1 MSAYIPARPSLMRLP
16 DVRVFSSRTERG
28 TTRLHHIAGA
38 LSGSVSS
45 PLPRPVTAAAAG
57 YLPDNFLWHFY
68 DRMIAIPE
76 SLDLGSI
83 SSEQVVRVHLWN
95 ATFRTQTL
103 RSVLVSGREG
113 ITLSGTGLP
122 RAMNRLGMLT
132 WTVTVAMEGPDAI
145 NTQLQWMLDGG
156 WHALMKLTGRR
167 SVPWLITP
175 DWSEHVTETLSWK
188 TDVLVSLTGAEQ
200 RIARRL
206 SPRRTFE
213 FKALASGN
221 DARQLESSLFHYGS
235 RVWSLPLFTDVS
247 VLDVAL
253 PPGSLTLPVVTKG
266 RDFAPGG
273 QVMLASAQPGE
284 RNETAEIA
292 EVGESSLTFRR
303 PLRLFWPAGT
313 HLFPVRSAMLTDPAT
328 ITRKSDN
335 TIAVRVRFRLTGHN
349 AFNIAASLPVYR
361 GFYVIEP
368 GSDWSDDLSME
379 YQRNVMTF
387 DNDTGVIR
395 VHDFA
400 HRPFGVQRYRS
411 VMRGRDEQAAFRAM
425 LYALRGRQ
433 KPVWVGSQ
441 SSDFDVIRIS
451 GNHITVSATGVS
463 LNGPQPGRRDL
474 RIETGSG
481 TYYVRLTSVIRPDNA
496 TEIMVFDGPPL
507 QFTGPEVL
515 KLSWLTLCRLDGDD
529 VAWEHITD
537 ADGVAVVDVN
547 FRGVRD
553 ELE

>member
-1 MSAYIPARPSLMRLP
+1 MNVYIPFRPATTRMP
-16 DVRVFSSRTERG
+16 DIRVFSLQAERG
-28 TTRLHHIAGA
+28 TTRLHHRQNT
-38 LSGSVSS
+38 LPGSVSS
-45 PLPRPVTAAAAG
+45 PSAPLLTVAASG

-68 DRMIAIPE
+68 NRMIPIPE

-83 SSEQVVRVHLWN
+83 SSEQAVRVHLWN
-95 ATFRTQTL
+95 ATFRPQTL

-113 ITLSGTGLP
+113 MTLSGTDLP

-132 WTVTVAMEGPDAI
+132 WTLTVAMEGPDAI
-145 NTQLQWMLDGG
+145 NTQLQWMMDGG
-156 WHALMKLTGRR
+156 RHAIMKLTGRR
-167 SVPWLITP
+167 SVPWLISP

-188 TDVLVSLTGAEQ
+188 TDVLASLTGAEQ

-213 FKALASGN
+213 FKALASGD
-221 DARQLESSLFHYGS
+221 DARRLDSSLFHYGS

-273 QVMLASAQPGE
+273 QVMLAAAVPGE

-292 EVGESSLTFRR
+292 EISESSLTLRR

-313 HLFPVRSAMLTDPAT
+313 HLFPVRSAVLTDPAV
-328 ITRKSDN
+328 ITRKSDD

-349 AFNIAASLPVYR
+349 PFNIAASLPVYR

-387 DNDTGVIR
+387 DNQTGVISLR
-395 VHDFA
+395 DFA
-400 HRPFGVQRYRS
+400 HRPFGVQRYRLL
-411 VMRGRDEQAAFRAM
+411 MQGRDEQAAFRAAV
-425 LYALRGRQ
+425 YALRGRQ
-433 KPVWVGSQ
+433 RPVWLGSQ
-441 SSDFDVIRIS
+441 SSDFRVIRIS

-463 LNGPQPGRRDL
+463 LHGPQPGRRDL
-474 RIETGSG
+474 RIETCRG
-481 TYYVRLTSVIRPDNA
+481 TYYVRLTSVIQPDSA
-496 TEIMVFDGPPL
+496 TEIMVFEGESL
-507 QFTGPEVL
+507 QFTGAEVL
-515 KLSWLTLCRLDGDD
+515 KLSWLTLVRLESDD
-529 VAWEHITD
+529 VAWEHVTD
-537 ADGVAVVDVN
+537 ADGVAVVDMS

>member
-1 MSAYIPARPSLMRLP
+1 MNASILLRPGTTRMP
-16 DVRVFSSRTERG
+16 DIRVFSSRAERG
-28 TTRLHHIAGA
+28 TTRLYRRPGV

-45 PLPRPVTAAAAG
+45 LPAHPVTETASG

-83 SSEQVVRVHLWN
+83 SSEQAVRVHLWN

-113 ITLSGTGLP
+113 MDLAGTGLP
-122 RAMNRLGMLT
+122 RDMNRLGMLT
-132 WTVTVAMEGPDAI
+132 WTLTVAMEGPDAI
-145 NTQLQWMLDGG
+145 NTQLQWLLDGG
-156 WHALMKLTGRR
+156 RHAIMKLSGRR
-167 SVPWLITP
+167 SVPWLISP
-175 DWSEHVTETLSWK
+175 DWSERVTETLSWK

-221 DARQLESSLFHYGS
+221 DARRLESSLFHYGS

-273 QVMLASAQPGE
+273 QVMLAAAQPGE
-284 RNETAEIA
+284 RNETAEIT
-292 EVGESSLTFRR
+292 EVGENSLTLRR

-313 HLFPVRSAMLTDPAT
+313 HLFPVRSAVLTDPAV
-328 ITRKSDN
+328 ITRKSDD
-335 TIAVRVRFRLTGHN
+335 TLAVRVRFRLTGRN
-349 AFNIAASLPVYR
+349 PFSVAPSLPVYR

-368 GSDWSDDLSME
+368 GSDWSDDLGVE
-379 YQRNVMTF
+379 YQRNVMVF
-387 DNDTGVIR
+387 DNETGVISLR
-395 VHDFA
+395 DFA
-400 HRPFGVQRYRS
+400 HRPFGVQRYRRL
-411 VMRGRDEQAAFRAM
+411 MQGRDEQAAFRAA

-433 KPVWVGSQ
+433 RPVWLGSQ
-441 SSDFDVIRIS
+441 SGDFQVIRIS
-451 GNHITVSATGVS
+451 GNHITVSATGIS
-463 LNGPQPGRRDL
+463 LSGPQPGRRDL
-474 RIETGSG
+474 RIETCRGSH
-481 TYYVRLTSVIRPDNA
+481 YVRLTSVIQPDSA
-496 TEIMVFDGPPL
+496 TEIMVFEGAPL
-507 QFTGPEVL
+507 QFTGSEVL
-515 KLSWLTLCRLDGDD
+515 KLSWLTLCRLDSDD
-529 VAWEHITD
+529 VSWEHITD
-537 ADGVAVVDVN
+537 ADGVAVVDMS
-547 FRGVRD
+547 FREVRD

>member
-16 DVRVFSSRTERG
+16 DIRIFSSRTERG
-28 TTRLHHIAGA
+28 TTRLYHITGVF
-38 LSGSVSS
+38 SGSVSS

-95 ATFRTQTL
+95 ATFRSQTL

-113 ITLSGTGLP
+113 ITLSGTVLP

-132 WTVTVAMEGPDAI
+132 WTFTVAMEGPDAI

-156 WHALMKLTGRR
+156 RHALMKLTGRR
-167 SVPWLITP
+167 SVPWLIAP

-213 FKALASGN
+213 FKALATGN

-292 EVGESSLTFRR
+292 EVGERSLTFRR

-313 HLFPVRSAMLTDPAT
+313 QLFPLRSAMLTDPAT

-335 TIAVRVRFRLTGHN
+335 TIAVRVRFRLAGHN

-361 GFYVIEP
+361 GFYVMEP
-368 GSDWSDDLSME
+368 GSDWSDDLSAE

-400 HRPFGVQRYRS
+400 RRPFGVQRYRS
-411 VMRGRDEQAAFRAM
+411 VMRGRDEQAAFRAT
-425 LYALRGRQ
+425 LYTLRGRQ

-463 LNGPQPGRRDL
+463 LSGPQPGRRDL
-474 RIETGSG
+474 RIETSGG
-481 TYYVRLTSVIRPDNA
+481 TYYVRLTSVIRPDSA
-496 TEIMVFDGPPL
+496 TEIMVFDGPSL
-507 QFTGPEVL
+507 HFTGPEVL
-515 KLSWLTLCRLDGDD
+515 KLSWLTLCRLDSDD
-529 VAWEHITD
+529 VAWEHVTD